1 MFLFKN
7 MVNNPYPYESQI
19 VSKYSAIE
27 NYFAHADKIKMV
39 VITSIAWDL
48 TPTTIVR
55 ETTYLT
61 IIKT

>member
-27 NYFAHADKIKMV
+27 NYFAHADKINMV
-39 VITSIAWDL
+39 VITCNNLHSL
-48 TPTTIVR
+48 GFNPYNYR
-55 ETTYLT
+55 
-61 IIKT
+61 